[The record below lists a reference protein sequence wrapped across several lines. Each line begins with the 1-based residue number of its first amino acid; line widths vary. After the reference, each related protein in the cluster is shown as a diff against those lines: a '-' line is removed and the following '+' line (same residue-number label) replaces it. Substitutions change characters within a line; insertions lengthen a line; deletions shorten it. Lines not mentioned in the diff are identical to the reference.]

1 MQWMDKAHTNWLDLK
16 RSIDEKQYVE
26 ILWVFFKV
34 PSIIALAQCWQN
46 YSNRFS
52 TRQIL
57 QITYIQPGHMTIV
70 FSSILLHHLLSDGTL
85 AKSIKNI
92 RSSAHS
98 KIRSKLVFLCK
109 RKPGKDLKLKCLMSG
124 LFDIA
129 KSRERWKLHAKS

>member
-1 MQWMDKAHTNWLDLK
+1 ML
-16 RSIDEKQYVE
+16 RFYGF
-26 ILWVFFKV
+26 FFKV

-46 YSNRFS
+46 SSNRFS

-98 KIRSKLVFLCK
+98 KIRSKLVFY
-109 RKPGKDLKLKCLMSG
+109 
-124 LFDIA
+124 A
-129 KSRERWKLHAKS
+129 KENQEKI